1 MFLII
6 HNPLSNNKKSKKTTS
21 KIVSFFQKN
30 NIDFI
35 LRSTLKIENLNDL
48 LNTNLNVTDVLY
60 CGGDGSINYLIN
72 NVDMAAIKQN
82 IYLAQSGSG
91 NDFLRSLKPIHTG
104 TIAIGEAKTDQKTV
118 RFINGCGLGVD
129 AAVCHYVNNDTK
141 KNKLSYFIN
150 AFRAF
155 SSFQPM
161 TMNVT
166 VDGVTTSYPKTY
178 FAAIQNGK
186 YFGGGMK
193 VAPSADPTTNKY
205 QVIVAHHL
213 NAFTVN
219 ALFMTIY
226 SGLHTKIKKYLT
238 ILEGTDIQL
247 KIDSPR
253 YFQTDGE
260 VMENVSEVSVKAVTS
275 RVLSAFDRA
284 EFRNKFAQKLR

>member
-72 NVDMAAIKQN
+72 NVDMSAIKQN

-91 NDFLRSLKPIHTG
+91 NDFLRSLRPIHTG

-129 AAVCHYVNNDTK
+129 AAVCHFVNNDTK

-155 SSFQPM
+155 SSFKPM
-161 TMNVT
+161 TMNIT
-166 VDGVTTSYPKTY
+166 VDGVTTSYPKAY

-193 VAPSADPTTNKY
+193 VAPSADPTTTKY

-238 ILEGTDIQL
+238 ILEGSDIQL

-260 VMENVSEVSVKAVTS
+260 VMENVSQVSVKAVTS
-275 RVLSAFDRA
+275 RVLSAFNKA
-284 EFRNKFAQKLR
+284 EFRKQFSQKLR